1 MLSST
6 VSLAA
11 HLYSSLQGVQSIG
24 RALGYILPYS
34 NMAAIKVKKNFNT
47 KHLSKGD
54 PLPPFSGKLR
64 VFNMRY
70 CPYAQRTMLAL
81 IAKGIDYDLLNID
94 LVDKPEWLTSR
105 SAFAKVPALE
115 IADGVSIYES
125 LVTVEYLDEVYPQRP
140 LLPKDPLLRA
150 KEKIIVQAL
159 DGLNGVFFKSMRAPE
174 TITEENITAY
184 YKTLDFIQEQLK
196 QRGTTFLGGEE
207 PGYADYMIWPWFE
220 RILALKSDFGKI
232 DKEKY
237 QLLSAYLAKMQADPV
252 VVEYAVPDDIFLEFR
267 SSYVKG
273 VKPNYDLLLEN

>member
-34 NMAAIKVKKNFNT
+34 NMAAVKVKKNFNT
-47 KHLSKGD
+47 KHLTKGD

-64 VFNMRY
+64 VYNMRY
-70 CPYAQRTMLAL
+70 CPYAQRTMFAL
-81 IAKGIDYDLLNID
+81 IAKGIDYDLVNID
-94 LVDKPEWLTSR
+94 LVDKPEWITSV
-105 SAFAKVPALE
+105 SAFGKVPALE

-150 KEKIIVQAL
+150 KEKIIVQAF
-159 DGLNGVFFKSMRAPE
+159 DGVNALFFKLMRTPDAV
-174 TITEENITAY
+174 TEQNLSTY
-184 YKTLDFIQEQLK
+184 YNTLSFIQEELK

-220 RILALKSDFGKI
+220 RLLAVKSDIGKI

-237 QLLSAYLAKMQADPV
+237 KLLWAYLEKMLADPV
-252 VVEYAVPDDIFLEFR
+252 VAEYAVPDEIFLEFR
-267 SSYVKG
+267 SAYLKG
-273 VKPNYDLLLEN
+273 TKPNYDLLLED